1 MSNFDLQLLLD
12 GDRRALAKAIT
23 LVESKLDTHRQQA
36 QGILEQVLPH
46 SGNSIRIGITG
57 VPGVGKSTFIE
68 AFGLYL
74 IEQGKRV
81 AVLAVDPSSPIAG
94 GSILGDKTRMEELS
108 RREEAFIRPSPAE
121 GALGG
126 VAQKTRESML
136 LCEAAGYDVILVE
149 TVGVGQSEYQVAGMV
164 DFFMVLMLPGGG
176 DELQGIKKGIM
187 ELADALVINKA
198 DGDSEKLATLTQR
211 QYTSAMNLLRHTS
224 FWTPRVMTCS
234 ALKTINVDA
243 VWGMVVDYYF
253 QAMEKQAFQVKRAQQ
268 NRDWMHQLVNEML
281 LLTLSQNPQV
291 KGMLLDSKSAVQNVV
306 LHAGMQ
312 YGASIDAVDPNG
324 GDLTYQWEVK
334 RESEATQQGGD
345 LEDLPDAILGRVDI
359 LDNGKIALM
368 APNDPGAY
376 RLFARVYGASGL
388 AGHANIP
395 FLVES
400 MQQ

>member
-1 MSNFDLQLLLD
+1 MTKFNLQELLS
-12 GDRRALAKAIT
+12 GNRRALAKAIT
-23 LVESKLDTHRQQA
+23 VIESSLDAHREQA
-36 QGILEQVLPH
+36 QSILEEVLPH

-108 RREEAFIRPSPAE
+108 RREEAFIRPTPAA

-126 VAQKTRESML
+126 VAQKTRETML

-198 DGDSEKLATLTQR
+198 DGDSEKLAGMTQR
-211 QYTSAMNLLRHTS
+211 QYTSAMSLLRHNS
-224 FWTPRVMTCS
+224 FWTPRVMSCS
-234 ALKTINVDA
+234 ALTSSNIDT
-243 VWGMVVDYYF
+243 VWNMLLEYYF
-253 QAMEKQAFQVKRAQQ
+253 EALECQSFVSKRNQQ
-268 NRDWMHQLVNEML
+268 NLDWMHQLLNEML
-281 LLTLSQNPQV
+281 LLKLSQNVQV
-291 KGMLLDSKSAVQNVV
+291 KSMLPA
-306 LHAGMQ
+306 
-312 YGASIDAVDPNG
+312 
-324 GDLTYQWEVK
+324 
-334 RESEATQQGGD
+334 
-345 LEDLPDAILGRVDI
+345 LEQ
-359 LDNGKIALM
+359 
-368 APNDPGAY
+368 
-376 RLFARVYGASGL
+376 S
-388 AGHANIP
+388 
-395 FLVES
+395 VES
-400 MQQ
+400 QEITAFAAVRQIMDQL